1 MQQHRKID
9 LLIDLQYGSTGKGL
23 AASYLSNRIHYDLVI
38 SANLPNAGHTAYD
51 QDGRKFMHKCL
62 PSGVFH
68 NPVYIGVGPGGVFD
82 PDRLHAEVS
91 DLITAGHLASTE
103 IIIHENTVPLTSDM
117 KAEEEQ
123 SGAKTIAS
131 TLQGSM
137 VASVRK
143 MVRDN
148 TKKVIARDAYQ
159 PPDDLPIHL
168 VDSREWLDI
177 VSSAKRILAE
187 GAQGYSLGLNQHF
200 YPHVTSRDCT
210 SARFLADMA
219 LPVGMLNKVIGVART
234 YPIRVGNTADGHSGG
249 YYTDQ
254 QELTWGDLGQAP
266 EMTTVTGRVRRV
278 FSFSREQLAEAIV
291 ANSVDEVFLNFMNYT
306 VPNDA
311 EFADYVS
318 DIVEKC
324 GSKLAYLGYGP
335 LASDVVMYHR

>member
-1 MQQHRKID
+1 MNQHKKID
-9 LLIDLQYGSTGKGL
+9 LLVDLQYGSTGKGL
-23 AASYLSNRIHYDLVI
+23 AASYLCSKIAYDMVI
-38 SANLPNAGHTAYD
+38 SANMPNAGHVAYD
-51 QDGRKFMHKCL
+51 QGGRKFMQKCL
-62 PSGVFH
+62 PSGVFG
-68 NPVYIGVGPGGVFD
+68 NPVFVAIGPGAVFD
-82 PDRLHAEVS
+82 PDRLHQEVACLLS
-91 DLITAGHLASTE
+91 AGHIANTRILV
-103 IIIHENTVPLTSDM
+103 HENAVPLTADM

-148 TKKVIARDAYQ
+148 TKKVIARDAYTPQ
-159 PPDDLPIHL
+159 VGLRIEL
-168 VDSREWLDI
+168 VDSREWLGI
-177 VSSAKRILAE
+177 VSSARRILAE

-200 YPHVTSRDCT
+200 YPYVTSRDCT
-210 SARFLADMA
+210 TARFLADMA

-249 YYTDQ
+249 CYTDQ
-254 QELTWGDLGQAP
+254 QELTWGDVGQAP

-278 FSFSREQLAEAIV
+278 FSFSREQLADAIA

-306 VPNDA
+306 VPNDSS
-311 EFADYVS
+311 FADYVS

-335 LASDVVMYHR
+335 RAGDVATYHR